1 LALVSFFSPPKYI
14 YTTEKQKEI
23 HEELSDVGETTFQL
37 GQQQAGDLR
46 PQESAVSKRY
56 APMDQG
62 LALIISESIDAPVVL
77 WGPQIWSL
85 SLSQPSR
92 KGFYTATMVVKHTAR
107 ER

>member
-1 LALVSFFSPPKYI
+1 VGIQRKVQALEAPTSLHLNRRLALVSFFSPPKYI

-77 WGPQIWSL
+77 WGPQI
-85 SLSQPSR
+85 
-92 KGFYTATMVVKHTAR
+92 
-107 ER
+107 